1 MCDWISDVC
10 SSYPF
15 QRRQVLAKLLYAGLG
30 DDVTL
35 HAAHQQTRDSDMFRG
50 NKQRLG
56 ELRRL
61 HAFLVFEKPR
71 IPVPMQ
77 AAVIAQAKILHEP
90 GNILGPRSMRVVSR
104 DRIGGRSEEH
114 TSDLQSLMRI
124 SYA

>member
-1 MCDWISDVC
+1 MFEW
-10 SSYPF
+10 SYVIVSYVFFFLRIRRPPRSTRTDTLFPYTTLFRSTNHVVDF

-77 AAVIAQAKILHEP
+77 AE
-90 GNILGPRSMRVVSR
+90 
-104 DRIGGRSEEH
+104 IGRAH
-114 TSDLQSLMRI
+114 V
-124 SYA
+124 

>member
-1 MCDWISDVC
+1 MI
-10 SSYPF
+10 
-15 QRRQVLAKLLYAGLG
+15 RRPPRSTRTDTLFPYTTLFRSGLG

-90 GNILGPRSMRVVSR
+90 GNILGPRSMRV
-104 DRIGGRSEEH
+104 DRKRVV
-114 TSDLQSLMRI
+114 
-124 SYA
+124 